1 MISHT
6 KVACEELLVM
16 IPGEASILRHPAKRV
31 SPIAATVHS
40 QGFNALDSYLWEPEE
55 IIPSSTSV

>member
-31 SPIAATVHS
+31 SR
-40 QGFNALDSYLWEPEE
+40 ALGML
-55 IIPSSTSV
+55 SSLEVKVLCPT

>member
-31 SPIAATVHS
+31 SPIENYVPKPSGRKIPQFAVGVHLNS
-40 QGFNALDSYLWEPEE
+40 Q
-55 IIPSSTSV
+55 